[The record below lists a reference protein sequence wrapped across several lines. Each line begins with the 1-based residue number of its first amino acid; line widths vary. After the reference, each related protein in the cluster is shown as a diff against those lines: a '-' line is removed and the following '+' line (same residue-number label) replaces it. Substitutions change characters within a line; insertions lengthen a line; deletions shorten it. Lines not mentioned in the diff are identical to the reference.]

1 MHVVSAAAVSAY
13 SSFGKAAE
21 EFLADQDK
29 SRKSFSSF
37 VTYAS
42 YENSLEVVVH
52 GRTPVFDEVFADAQR
67 QKAFFNQYVAL
78 TRFKPRTNIY
88 SPE

>member
-1 MHVVSAAAVSAY
+1 MSAY

-21 EFLADQDK
+21 DFLTDQNK
-29 SRKSFSSF
+29 SRKSFSAF

-52 GRTPVFDEVFADAQR
+52 GRTPVFDEVFSDSER
-67 QKAFFNQYVAL
+67 QKAFFNSYVAL

>member
-1 MHVVSAAAVSAY
+1 MSAY
-13 SSFGKAAE
+13 CSFGKTAAD
-21 EFLADQDK
+21 FLTDQKK

-37 VTYAS
+37 ITYAS

-52 GRTPVFDEVFADAQR
+52 GRTPAFDDVFSDVE
-67 QKAFFNQYVAL
+67 KHKEFFNPYIAI